1 MKKLI
6 LLFLLAANV
15 NSFAKDNTAF
25 VGKWQVVFLKDNNTY
40 IDIEKD
46 SFSLKGQMQGDTQEK
61 DTDANA
67 TVSDE
72 VKSFLKETINGMK
85 YTFNKDFTSSYTM
98 GPEGEV
104 KGTYKVNDGNAT
116 VELKEGT
123 SDQVSTMK
131 YRFFDNKLELS
142 PSVGNQDPTI
152 IILKKIK

>member
-1 MKKLI
+1 MCI
-6 LLFLLAANV
+6 R
-15 NSFAKDNTAF
+15 DR
-25 VGKWQVVFLKDNNTY
+25 
-40 IDIEKD
+40 
-46 SFSLKGQMQGDTQEK
+46 GDTQEK

-67 TVSDE
+67 TVNDE

-131 YRFFDNKLELS
+131 YRFFDNKLELT

>member
-15 NSFAKDNTAF
+15 NSFAQDNTAF

-67 TVSDE
+67 AVNDE

-104 KGTYKVNDGNAT
+104 KGTYKVND
-116 VELKEGT
+116 
-123 SDQVSTMK
+123 
-131 YRFFDNKLELS
+131 
-142 PSVGNQDPTI
+142 
-152 IILKKIK
+152 

>member
-15 NSFAKDNTAF
+15 NSFAQDNTAF

-67 TVSDE
+67 TVNDE

-116 VELKEGT
+116 EPAT
-123 SDQVSTMK
+123 
-131 YRFFDNKLELS
+131 RF
-142 PSVGNQDPTI
+142 PQ
-152 IILKKIK
+152 

>member
-15 NSFAKDNTAF
+15 NSFAQDNAAF

-67 TVSDE
+67 AVNDE

-85 YTFNKDFTSSYTM
+85 YTFNKVILFCS
-98 GPEGEV
+98 PII
-104 KGTYKVNDGNAT
+104 YKMIV
-116 VELKEGT
+116 
-123 SDQVSTMK
+123 M
-131 YRFFDNKLELS
+131 
-142 PSVGNQDPTI
+142 I
-152 IILKKIK
+152 IIYCKSKYKT